1 MAFRVASGSDY
12 AKLQKTANK
21 NVEGVSQWEQYFL
34 QPLQESF
41 ETAGKQIS
49 AQTSYDI
56 SGAYANYKKQQLN
69 LLQNQALGT
78 GFKEQ
83 AGASLLSQYQT
94 AFGEAKAEE
103 TSKLTTLAQQYQ
115 KSLAEEESRLL
126 KRGQQFADIEKAI
139 YDFRG
144 VDMSKLED
152 LGYYKNIDGVY
163 QLTEAGKDLIDETLN
178 LGIVSDD
185 GKTVSRFSDYIY
197 ETQPELYDFY
207 TQNIED
213 IRELVGGLSRS
224 DTAYSKEERH
234 YNLDVSDVEKDLST
248 WQSRVKS
255 ESLKDYFNI
264 KSDDSFDTGEEKAK
278 YYKEQYK
285 KLTSPKI
292 TIEAG
297 SSRAD
302 DITKKLNISA
312 KLRSGELKPGDI
324 IEYEGSVLMIE
335 SNTYKGVQYKQ
346 LNTLEDAH
354 KRMIE
359 QGYKYKRDPVTDKYY
374 YVKK

>member
-1 MAFRVASGSDY
+1 MAFRVASSSDY

-21 NVEGVSQWEQYFL
+21 NIEGVSQWEQYFL

-41 ETAGKQIS
+41 ETAGKQITE
-49 AQTSYDI
+49 QTNYDI

-83 AGASLLSQYQT
+83 AGTNLLSQYQT

-152 LGYYKNIDGVY
+152 LGYYENIDGAY

-197 ETQPELYDFY
+197 ETKPELYDFY
-207 TQNIED
+207 TKNIED

-224 DTAYSKEERH
+224 DTAYSKEER
-234 YNLDVSDVEKDLST
+234 YYDLAVSDVEKDLNE

-255 ESLKDYFNI
+255 ESLKDYFTI
-264 KSDDSFDTGEEKAK
+264 TPEDSFGTNEEKSK
-278 YYKEQYK
+278 YYKEQYE
-285 KLTSPKI
+285 KLTSSKSI
-292 TIEAG
+292 IEAG
-297 SSRAD
+297 SPRAG
-302 DITKKLNISA
+302 DITKALNISA
-312 KLRSGELKPGDI
+312 KLRSGELKLGDI
-324 IEYEGSVLMIE
+324 IEYEGSVLMID
-335 SNTYKGVQYKQ
+335 SNTYKGIQYKQ
-346 LNTLEDAH
+346 LNT
-354 KRMIE
+354 IE
-359 QGYKYKRDPVTDKYY
+359 EANDVMKSRGYVRKRDPWTDKWKW
-374 YVKK
+374 VKQ